1 MAARS
6 HVMRLD
12 LAASIYEQLE
22 AHAAKEDIGVGTL
35 VRRIVIE
42 WTHEHP
48 PPPSEPDD
56 V

>member
-6 HVMRLD
+6 YVIRLD
-12 LAASIYEQLE
+12 IATNIYEQLE

-35 VRRIVIE
+35 VRRIIIE
-42 WTHEHP
+42 WTHENP
-48 PPPSEPDD
+48 PPPSEPDN